1 MPVERDDVAVRF
13 SPMFPLGMVHFP
25 GVPLPLRVFEPRYR
39 TLVADCLDGDREFG
53 VVLIE
58 RGFEVGGGDTRF
70 DVGTMTSIVGAGM
83 SPDGMVHLR
92 TIGTGRVRIVQWLED
107 APYPRAEVEDFGAF
121 TVSGRDRDALAATER
136 LVRQALAMRAELGE
150 PAAPFNVEL
159 DTDPDIAAFQL
170 AAIAPLGPL
179 DKQRLLGVE
188 EPSRF
193 IAVLDELIGD
203 ELEALALRLGE
214 N

>member
-1 MPVERDDVAVRF
+1 
-13 SPMFPLGMVHFP
+13 MFPLGIVHFP

-58 RGFEVGGGDTRF
+58 RGFEVGGGDSRF
-70 DVGTMTSIVGAGM
+70 DAGTMTSIVEAGM

-92 TIGTGRVRIVQWLED
+92 TVGARRVHVVQWLD
-107 APYPRAEVEDFGAF
+107 DDPYPRADVEDFPPFVVGGAE
-121 TVSGRDRDALAATER
+121 VEALAAVER
-136 LVRQALAMRAELGE
+136 RVRRALAMRAELGE
-150 PAAPFNVEL
+150 PATPFNIEL
-159 DTDPDIAAFQL
+159 DADPNVSAFQL

-179 DKQRLLGVE
+179 DQQRLLGVE
-188 EPSRF
+188 EPSPF
-193 IAVLDELIGD
+193 IEALDALIGE
-203 ELEALALRLGE
+203 ELDALAARLAG